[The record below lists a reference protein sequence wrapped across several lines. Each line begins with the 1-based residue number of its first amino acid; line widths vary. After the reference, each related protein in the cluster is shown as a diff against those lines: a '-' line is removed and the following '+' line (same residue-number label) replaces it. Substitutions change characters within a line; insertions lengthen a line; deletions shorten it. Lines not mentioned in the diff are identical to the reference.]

1 MLLLLVS
8 AYSYSTLVEAADNTV
23 PKITVNQ
30 NQNSIDLSWDM
41 VGDLFNITDNEGNII
56 YSGTENN
63 YSIGNLEEDSVVSY
77 NLISY
82 QGDEVLDSVQ
92 IITTTKGNDNQVMS
106 LSRAEVSP
114 ELDTSINSFSSGKF
128 VNLEWNDTPGVN
140 EYRVY
145 RDQELIAT
153 TNESAYT
160 DTTVSGNS
168 KYTYEIEFS
177 VPLTEAEKEEVRQ
190 FYADQDQELTETEI
204 ENISNS
210 RPVSI
215 IRVVNTSSAQIS
227 ALAAVNAS
235 FSWSYKTFI
244 PMKYA
249 DSPVPIGK
257 IVHFGGDDR
266 SFSFDSEKYRT
277 KMWAKTVFESFNSTH
292 SFSKNIGITTAYDEN
307 YKLLDSKYA
316 SDEFMYGTKNS
327 HSYTKADYTYY
338 HKSGNPFIPVI
349 GQEIDY
355 QMRVITNSN
364 GTYSFE
370 GLHDRAPS
378 HELYLS
384 LNNGVSNRMI
394 FAHPHEGFE
403 YLGAPSPLARYFS
416 ISGSI

>member
-1 MLLLLVS
+1 MFLLLIS
-8 AYSYSTLVEAADNTV
+8 AYSYPTLAEEADNTV
-23 PKITVNQ
+23 PRITVNQ
-30 NQNSIDLSWDM
+30 NQNSIDLSWDI
-41 VGDLFNITDNEGNII
+41 VGDLFNITDTEGNII
-56 YSGTENN
+56 YSGTEKK
-63 YSIGNLEEDSVVSY
+63 YSIDNLEEDSVVSY
-77 NLISY
+77 NLISF
-82 QGDEVLDSVQ
+82 QGDEALNSVQ
-92 IITTTKGNDNQVMS
+92 IITTTKSNDNQVMS
-106 LSRAEVSP
+106 LSRTETSS
-114 ELDTSINSFSSGKF
+114 ELDTTINSFSSGDF
-128 VNLEWNDTPGVN
+128 VNLEWNDIQGVN

-145 RDQELIAT
+145 RNQELIAT

-168 KYTYEIEFS
+168 KYTYEIEFFL
-177 VPLTEAEKEEVRQ
+177 PLTEAEKEEVRA
-190 FYADQDQELTETEI
+190 FYANQDKELTETEI
-204 ENISNS
+204 ENISTS

-215 IRVVNTSSAQIS
+215 IRVVNTSSQIS
-227 ALAAVNAS
+227 ALAAINAS
-235 FSWSYKTFI
+235 YSWSYKTFI

-249 DSPVPIGK
+249 ESPVPIGK
-257 IVHFGGDDR
+257 MVYFGGDNR

-292 SFSKNIGITTAYDEN
+292 SFSKNVGITTAYDKN

-316 SDEFMYGTKNS
+316 SDELMYGTKNS
-327 HSYTKADYTYY
+327 HTYTKADYTYY
-338 HKSGNPFIPVI
+338 HKSGNPFIPVS